1 MTRLKEVEDMQH
13 AHQELLDAGLS
24 REELASHYATEIDL
38 GKCTVRF
45 RRRKECWSVRASI
58 GLPYEVAQELNR
70 EWGHGIRVRGSG
82 SNTPLQE
89 GEAVL
94 LWEVDDSEAL
104 RVLIR
109 TLKDHFLVPVSIS

>member
-1 MTRLKEVEDMQH
+1 MARFKELADVQH
-13 AHQELLDAGLS
+13 AHRELLDAGLS

-38 GKCTVRF
+38 GKCTVSF

-58 GLPYEVAQELNR
+58 GLPYEVAKELNQ
-70 EWGHGIRVRGSG
+70 EWGQGIRVRGSG

-94 LWEVDDSEAL
+94 LWEVDDAEAL

-109 TLKDHFLVPVSIS
+109 TLKDHFQVPVSVR